1 MSFLGA
7 HECYRISEGLDVGY
21 GFSGLDL
28 RVFRVW
34 TLGTVFRNLDFSN
47 GFLRDRILSTASD
60 FKGTIRLVF
69 RSGFWNWVSGYGFT
83 GLANDFRFFGSG
95 SLGLV
100 FLLFAVDKT
109 KMRRG
114 QPVYNYL
121 GRGNGMVGDK
131 LKCR

>member
-1 MSFLGA
+1 MNATAFQ
-7 HECYRISEGLDVGY
+7 RD
-21 GFSGLDL
+21 
-28 RVFRVW
+28 W
-34 TLGTVFRNLDFSN
+34 TLGTVFRVWIFGFS
-47 GFLRDRILSTASD
+47 GFGRWVRFFGIWTSGSLRDRILSTASD